1 MVRIEVLAGSGVRGH
16 APLTGAMSRRLFLSR
31 AGIAAGTA
39 FAGGW
44 HALASTAMAASTP
57 KRGGQVTW
65 GMVQDPVALIP
76 FGAGNGS
83 NFEITSLVYESLLG
97 WDRRLKIIPAL
108 AESWETPNDKTY
120 IFNLGKGVTFHSG
133 KELDANDVKYSL
145 ELQKTPPPP
154 GADQGFYPNI
164 GAVTVMDKYRV
175 RVLMNAPD
183 ASLLGYLAWGRYA
196 WIIPGGVYDK
206 MDLRTHVDGTGPFR
220 LDEYVPND
228 HATLSRFKGYWQAR
242 LPYLDGVTMKVMP
255 DESARVAGLR
265 SGAIDGATLTAD
277 SAQALAS
284 DPSLLVLKGLTASTV
299 ELEYTLHG
307 GKPWDNVKVRQAI
320 NAAINRQEI
329 IDKVYS
335 GDGAYT
341 GKTPP
346 GFGPWPVSPSELKA
360 KWEKYDLPK
369 ARSLMRDA
377 GFTNGFRVTLQTQ
390 ARVSDLTEA
399 SEVLK
404 AQLQQ
409 INIDVTVQPLEIGIF
424 ARNNTNGDFDW
435 CTTHRRMRGDV
446 SEFYSD
452 FDPNGVIMKTWF
464 KGGYSN
470 ADLGNLYQQGLRTID
485 QQERQRI
492 YRRIDEIVMSD
503 WPEMPIAV
511 AMKYMVVRKR
521 LHDMYASYEDTE
533 RGLIEAWTE

>member
-1 MVRIEVLAGSGVRGH
+1 VSPSHSVAQARSIVRTGVQRLTRRHFLAGVG
-16 APLTGAMSRRLFLSR
+16 
-31 AGIAAGTA
+31 
-39 FAGGW
+39 
-44 HALASTAMAASTP
+44 AASGTLLAREWNVPAPAHAAASP

-65 GMVQDPVALIP
+65 GMIQDPVATIP

-97 WDRRLKIIPAL
+97 WDRNLKIVPAL
-108 AESWETPNDKTY
+108 AESWDVPNDKTY
-120 IFNLGKGVTFHSG
+120 IFHLRKGVKFHSG

-145 ELQKTPPPP
+145 ERQKSPPPP

-164 GAVTVMDKYRV
+164 GAVTVTDKYTV

-183 ASLLGYLAWGRYA
+183 ASLLGYLAWGRYS
-196 WIIPGGVYDK
+196 WIIPLGLYDR
-206 MDLRTHVDGTGPFR
+206 MDLRTHVDGTGPFK
-220 LDEYVPND
+220 LDDYIPND
-228 HATLSRFKGYWQAR
+228 HAALSRFKDYRRPG
-242 LPYLDGVTMKVMP
+242 LPYLDAITMKVMP

-277 SAQALAS
+277 SAHALAAEG
-284 DPSLLVLKGLTASTV
+284 SLQVLKGLTASTI
-299 ELEYTLHG
+299 ELEYTLRG
-307 GKPWDNVKVRQAI
+307 GKPWDNVKVRQAV

-335 GDGAYT
+335 GDGAYS

-346 GFGPWPVSPSELKA
+346 GFGAWPVSPTELKNR
-360 KWEKYDLPK
+360 WEKYDLPK
-369 ARSLMRDA
+369 AKALMAEA
-377 GFTNGFRVTLQTQ
+377 GFANGFPVTLQTQ
-390 ARVSDLTEA
+390 ARVGDLIEA

-404 AQLQQ
+404 AQLRQ
-409 INIDVTVQPLEIGIF
+409 ININLTVQPLEIGIF
-424 ARNNTNGDFDW
+424 ARNNVNGDFDW

-452 FDPNGVIMKTWF
+452 FDPGGVIVKNWF

-470 ADLGNLYQQGLRTID
+470 AELGDLYLQGIRTVD
-485 QQERQRI
+485 EPRRRRI
-492 YRRIDEIVMSD
+492 YRRIDAIVMTD

-511 AMKYMVVRKR
+511 AMKYMVVNKR
-521 LHDMYASYEDTE
+521 LNNMYASYEDTE
-533 RGLIEAWTE
+533 RGLIEAWLT